1 MLRKIILIVF
11 AVTSLIFY
19 GTSAFALISFSGG
32 VPLSHTFT
40 GKWSDGRG
48 INSDGVSGSFIQIG
62 VPIYPGIVI
71 DNYKTKIKDPD
82 IGIDLETTIYNLY
95 YLLPIP
101 TINLTVGLGIGST
114 ELKCGTCSEFFNK
127 GKANQWYASLGM
139 PIVPLF
145 DLHLSYR
152 SVSTKIKYKSG
163 TEYEGKEND
172 FGGSVIGLGIMF
184 NF

>member
-1 MLRKIILIVF
+1 MLRKITLTAF

-19 GTSAFALISFSGG
+19 STSAFALISFSVG

-40 GKWSDGRG
+40 GEWSDGEE
-48 INSDGVSGSFIQIG
+48 IKSDGVSGTFIQIG
-62 VPIYPGIVI
+62 VPIYPGIGM

-82 IGIDLETTIYNLY
+82 FALDLETTIYNLH

-101 TINLTVGLGIGST
+101 AINLTVGAGIGST
-114 ELKCGTCSEFFNK
+114 ELKCGTCSEFFDK
-127 GKANQWYASLGM
+127 GKANQWYVSFGM
-139 PIVPLF
+139 PIIPLF
-145 DLHLSYR
+145 DLHFSFR

-163 TEYEGKEND
+163 TEYEGMEND
-172 FGGSVIGLGIMF
+172 FGGNVMGLGIMF

>member
-1 MLRKIILIVF
+1 MIRKIIISCI
-11 AVTSLIFY
+11 AATSLVLFN
-19 GTSAFALISFSGG
+19 TQAFALINISVG

-40 GKWSDGRG
+40 GKYNDGSEVK
-48 INSDGVSGSFIQIG
+48 SDGVSGTFVQIG
-62 VPIYPGIVI
+62 IPILPGIGM

-82 IGIDLETTIYNLY
+82 FDIDLETTIFNLY

-114 ELKCGTCSEFFNK
+114 ELKCGTCSEFFKK

-152 SVSTKIKYKSG
+152 SVSTKIIYKSG